1 MIDVFPIDFLI
12 SMVFYWAGHI
22 VRNSNICHHTIL
34 SGRYIV
40 RKSNI
45 YHHTFLLQNLTLK
58 RVKPNERN
66 K

>member
-12 SMVFYWAGHI
+12 NIVFYWAGQN

-34 SGRYIV
+34 SGGVYCVKIGYITL
-40 RKSNI
+40 
-45 YHHTFLLQNLTLK
+45 YFLTTKLNTK
-58 RVKPNERN
+58 TSKA